1 MPDQDQ
7 IQDIDFD
14 SQLRGLFEEAE
25 KQIEDRHAPTAR
37 SRGEKSRAE
46 LADDAPLKETLP
58 QMLRPILLGIQAAAR
73 AAGENNALLQK
84 IGEKLELR
92 TEAEV
97 NPAGS
102 LPEITESLRSLLDQK
117 SGVNQ
122 KMFAALHEE
131 LKGYKDGFLLEALH
145 KPIIRDLISLHD
157 DFSKIHRQLE
167 QAVGDVGEVCGG
179 MFSEFFERLK
189 TLENNVAHNCGFI
202 IEVLARLEVS
212 MLPPGEGRLDK
223 VTQRALRIEEA
234 DLPEQDGEIV
244 RSLKPGFTWKGRVFR
259 AEEVV
264 IRKWKESARMAVTSA
279 ASEK

>member
-25 KQIEDRHAPTAR
+25 KQIEDRHAPAAR
-37 SRGEKSRAE
+37 SRGEKPRAE
-46 LADDAPLKETLP
+46 QTEEPALRESLP

-92 TEAEV
+92 TEAATTPV
-97 NPAGS
+97 GS
-102 LPEITESLRSLLDQK
+102 LPELTENLRSLLDQK

-131 LKGYKDGFLLEALH
+131 LKGYKDGFLLETVH

-157 DFSKIHRQLE
+157 DFSKIHWQLE
-167 QAVGDVGEVCGG
+167 QAVSDVGEVCGG
-179 MFSEFFERLK
+179 IFSEFFERLK
-189 TLENNVAHNCGFI
+189 TLETNVAHNCGFL

-212 MLPPGEGRLDK
+212 VLPPGDGRLDK
-223 VTQRALRIEEA
+223 VTQRAVRIEDA

-244 RSLKPGFTWKGRVFR
+244 RSLKPGFMWKGRVFR
-259 AEEVV
+259 AEEIV
-264 IRKWKESARMAVTSA
+264 IRKWKETTRAAAAPA

>member
-25 KQIEDRHAPTAR
+25 KQIEDRHAPAAR

-46 LADDAPLKETLP
+46 QANEASLKESLP

-92 TEAEV
+92 TEAV
-97 NPAGS
+97 ATPAGS

-131 LKGYKDGFLLEALH
+131 LKGYTD
-145 KPIIRDLISLHD
+145 
-157 DFSKIHRQLE
+157 
-167 QAVGDVGEVCGG
+167 
-179 MFSEFFERLK
+179 
-189 TLENNVAHNCGFI
+189 
-202 IEVLARLEVS
+202 
-212 MLPPGEGRLDK
+212 
-223 VTQRALRIEEA
+223 
-234 DLPEQDGEIV
+234 
-244 RSLKPGFTWKGRVFR
+244 
-259 AEEVV
+259 
-264 IRKWKESARMAVTSA
+264 
-279 ASEK
+279 

>member
-25 KQIEDRHAPTAR
+25 KQIEDRHAPAAR

-46 LADDAPLKETLP
+46 QANESRRDAACEAT
-58 QMLRPILLGIQAAAR
+58 QAAAR

-92 TEAEV
+92 TEAV
-97 NPAGS
+97 ATPAGS

-167 QAVGDVGEVCGG
+167 QAAGDVGEVCGG
-179 MFSEFFERLK
+179 IFSEFFERLK
-189 TLENNVAHNCGFI
+189 TLETNVAHNCEFL

-212 MLPPGEGRLDK
+212 LLPPGEGRLDK
-223 VTQRALRIEEA
+223 VTQRALRIEDA

-264 IRKWKESARMAVTSA
+264 IRKWKDSARVAAGTA